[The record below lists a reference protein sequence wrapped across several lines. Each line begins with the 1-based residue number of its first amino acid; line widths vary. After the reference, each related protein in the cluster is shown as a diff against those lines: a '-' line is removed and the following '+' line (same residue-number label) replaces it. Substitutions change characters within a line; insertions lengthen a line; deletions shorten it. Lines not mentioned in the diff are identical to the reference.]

1 MGAAARR
8 GAARLVPA
16 RRRDWVEAVWAEAP
30 EASPGWRQLLW
41 RVGGVR
47 LIAREALMA
56 RRIATTTLF
65 AAAAAL
71 MAWEAWRGSPANLAT
86 SVYRVDV
93 ITVVVLLAGG
103 ALLARWLFEA
113 SDDSRTARLLRLGTY
128 AAFLALIPAKDVVE
142 QVLDALPPRGALD
155 LRLYRLIAGHFDRPW
170 SGEIVFL
177 VVVALCAAAVLWVT
191 SRRSGVAPATLSI
204 GTGAGV
210 ALGLVL
216 YTVGPLGL
224 SKVATDPWL
233 PGADIDPLVVLAWV
247 LLLCGPV
254 AAAIVA
260 ERRYSASSSS
270 PPTGGAKARQIVAAE
285 LLTNLV
291 GALIYT
297 VAATGTT
304 ALMVKAAWL
313 RNWLYHGQHQLFG
326 VGGLQLLYGA
336 TRAPS
341 LTATSSRAPST
352 HPLDSPSW
360 CCSR

>member
-1 MGAAARR
+1 
-8 GAARLVPA
+8 
-16 RRRDWVEAVWAEAP
+16 
-30 EASPGWRQLLW
+30 
-41 RVGGVR
+41 
-47 LIAREALMA
+47 MA

-113 SDDSRTARLLRLGTY
+113 RDDSRTARLLRLGTY

-142 QVLDALPPRGALD
+142 QVLDAPPRGALD

-270 PPTGGAKARQIVAAE
+270 PPTGGAKARQIVAA
-285 LLTNLV
+285 
-291 GALIYT
+291 
-297 VAATGTT
+297 
-304 ALMVKAAWL
+304 
-313 RNWLYHGQHQLFG
+313 
-326 VGGLQLLYGA
+326 
-336 TRAPS
+336 
-341 LTATSSRAPST
+341 
-352 HPLDSPSW
+352 
-360 CCSR
+360 